1 MTPYET
7 PRDRVRLATRARLAY
22 EIGGLRLGL
31 RTAWPVL
38 PLYLLSRGCCG
49 PQVVTLVL
57 TLALLIGAVPLV
69 SASREL
75 GQAVRAGLFAGVLCA
90 AVPMAV
96 KLMQLCS
103 VVGCRPLTQFCLYG
117 GLLAGA
123 FLGHRIRLL
132 EAHRPPF
139 FLAAIAI
146 AALTGAIGCTI
157 AGIAGVA
164 GMALGVVCASMPF
177 LLVTRTR

>member
-57 TLALLIGAVPLV
+57 TLALLIGAVTLV

-139 FLAAIAI
+139 FLAAVGI

>member
-38 PLYLLSRGCCG
+38 PLYLLSCGCCG

-57 TLALLIGAVPLV
+57 TLALLIGAVTLV

-75 GQAVRAGLFAGVLCA
+75 GQAVRAGLLAGVLCA
-90 AVPMAV
+90 TVPMAM
-96 KLMQLCS
+96 KFMPLCS
-103 VVGCRPLTQFCLYG
+103 VVGCRSLTQFCLYG

-123 FLGHRIRLL
+123 FLGHLIRLL
-132 EAHRPPF
+132 DAHRPSF
-139 FLAAIAI
+139 FLTAVGI

-177 LLVTRTR
+177 LLVSRVR